1 MAAQKNRLSEAE
13 EIQKKASTPQV
24 VSGVRTNI
32 SLTKTEKE
40 FYQRFVNLSVNEE
53 PLPQGDGMIRIS
65 LFDDYYLFTIYD
77 EIDNEDTPIDL
88 SNVGDLYL
96 NFIGSTDEIDILNHT
111 QVDEIDL
118 AQGQILFRITR
129 SDSKKILA
137 LDNNNFYISSKMVDP
152 TDGSTSDE
160 TVLYQGV
167 WLAVDD
173 ANRITLTRQIE
184 EARTE
189 YSILLG
195 RLQTQID
202 ELTQDNAELITSAQE
217 DEATIIRLQNNNNE
231 LTDELAELTKD
242 LKSTRIAALNQRA
255 KEAQK
260 YAELQ
265 MQRRQQVKALKQS
278 LITALTKSKKVE
290 FYKNA
295 AKNLQN
301 FTVGKTP
308 ITTKVVDEANSRFD
322 RFKGFFGGRGRFG
335 RFY

>member
-1 MAAQKNRLSEAE
+1 
-13 EIQKKASTPQV
+13 
-24 VSGVRTNI
+24 
-32 SLTKTEKE
+32 
-40 FYQRFVNLSVNEE
+40 
-53 PLPQGDGMIRIS
+53 MIRIS

-260 YAELQ
+260 Q
-265 MQRRQQVKALKQS
+265 ALKKS